1 MWLRIVGGFAMATAL
16 PLAPS
21 AQAQPSPIAVKT
33 DKSWTHKPSGIAF
46 PSKIDGFARSA
57 VEDLSNGALLDTSI
71 AYDDPISRTHVNVY
85 VYHAAMPAT
94 AIWFDVAA
102 TMIATNDKFGRPQP
116 WAILWPLPFRAVQCR
131 PACARASPSARSA
144 AAAALPSS
152 RSENGC

>member
-46 PSKIDGFARSA
+46 PSKIDGFARST

-94 AIWFDVAA
+94 VLANFCAA
-102 TMIATNDKFGRPQP
+102 PDHPVLSTCPETEYLKAAWMIMQ
-116 WAILWPLPFRAVQCR
+116 
-131 PACARASPSARSA
+131 
-144 AAAALPSS
+144 
-152 RSENGC
+152 

>member
-46 PSKIDGFARSA
+46 PSKVDGFARNA

-94 AIWFDVAA
+94 AIWFDVAS
-102 TMIATNDKFGRPQP
+102 TPIEY
-116 WAILWPLPFRAVQCR
+116 RA
-131 PACARASPSARSA
+131 ASPSIRARRMRAAMPSRSA
-144 AAAALPSS
+144 IRAPCWSS
-152 RSENGC
+152 PETR